1 MEKYLQEAFK
11 AFDELNEDVFDI
23 SINDGLEKA
32 KEFEDEPVWDD
43 RENQII
49 IDPLAETEEELEKDY
64 IGKAILQC
72 EICQSMIY
80 KNPDEVVIDE
90 ETGLANIDE
99 ACPFCQSE
107 DGFKVIGEI
116 KEFCDD
122 EECEEK
128 HEDEE
133 AEESE
138 EEIEEPV
145 EDEEELDESIKTRK
159 KVRIKEDCE
168 EELDEAK
175 RPLKRSGL
183 SNSEKIKRTLAKI
196 SESTERDK
204 IDADADDK
212 KEIAKKKF
220 AKAEDDADSD
230 RDYKL
235 KRKGLKE
242 SNMSLTPSVGKL
254 AKFLEDSVKE
264 LENGS
269 QSTYFYYLQDDL
281 YSVVGVE
288 EGHSYDKNDEG
299 YARTPDGYVICSKVA
314 YNYDELQYDY
324 NGDWYMPYDPETGDV
339 WDTDS
344 GVLEDENFKELAKYH
359 LQECKKMARE
369 LKKGTL
375 IAESCNTKKSKKSL
389 KESDKPAATS
399 IEDAQKWVDYDMKKY
414 GKISERTNRLVKKA
428 GFQILKDDH
437 GDYEVAA
444 GKFESIKED
453 FNKVDIE
460 TDTQK
465 MSMESDESG
474 KVTVT
479 TEPKTPESD
488 LEAGTE
494 VIAPVSDEVKA
505 EFKSSEDTAEEE
517 PEEIDYDFDEFEEKD
532 FDSLGEGFLRKVYE
546 NVKSFKTTEGRL
558 NGNNLMLEG
567 LITFKSGKQAKTN
580 FVFEAYKA
588 TKTGKLKFIGENK
601 QFAKGKK
608 SFTLS
613 GKADGKKLVCESL
626 TYNYCAKAQDGN
638 SKRLYGT
645 IRK

>member
-11 AFDELNEDVFDI
+11 AFEELNEDVFDI

-43 RENQII
+43 REDQII

-122 EECEEK
+122 EECEEE
-128 HEDEE
+128 HEEEE

-138 EEIEEPV
+138 EEESEEEIEDEEAEESEEPV

-196 SESTERDK
+196 NESTERDK
-204 IDADADDK
+204 IDAGADDK

-242 SNMSLTPSVGKL
+242 EKEKKPKKKSQFDELYDFIIKINAAPRASKL
-254 AKFLEDSVKE
+254 DGYDLHVELKDEKQIKKLEDK
-264 LENGS
+264 LNAM
-269 QSTYFYYLQDDL
+269 
-281 YSVVGVE
+281 
-288 EGHSYDKNDEG
+288 NI
-299 YARTPDGYVICSKVA
+299 TPK
-314 YNYDELQYDY
+314 
-324 NGDWYMPYDPETGDV
+324 T
-339 WDTDS
+339 
-344 GVLEDENFKELAKYH
+344 
-359 LQECKKMARE
+359 R
-369 LKKGTL
+369 
-375 IAESCNTKKSKKSL
+375 
-389 KESDKPAATS
+389 
-399 IEDAQKWVDYDMKKY
+399 
-414 GKISERTNRLVKKA
+414 KA
-428 GFQILKDDH
+428 G
-437 GDYEVAA
+437 DYTVYDIKASEAL
-444 GKFESIKED
+444 KED

-460 TDTQK
+460 TDTQR

-479 TEPKTPESD
+479 TEPKTPEID

-626 TYNYCAKAQDGN
+626 TYNYCAKSQDGN